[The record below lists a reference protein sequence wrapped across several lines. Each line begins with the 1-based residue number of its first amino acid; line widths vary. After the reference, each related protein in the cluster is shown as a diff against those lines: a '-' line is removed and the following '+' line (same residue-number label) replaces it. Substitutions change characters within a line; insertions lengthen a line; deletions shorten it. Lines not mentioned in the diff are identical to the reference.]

1 MLRSYIYKPD
11 YIDNTIDLN
20 SNAAKELDW
29 MSFWE
34 QLFVKSVN
42 SSLDSFAH
50 LNEELKKEQ
59 NSEKKTLP
67 MNLEEDALT
76 ASEEKSMIQS
86 GYLTR
91 DGEKLYLPEIIRH
104 ALGFRYERG
113 ARPRVLSLLLK
124 HYPCRSICRYLLM
137 RRGITMNCATGRTG
151 LTPAS
156 FMIS

>member
-86 GYLTR
+86 GYLTPMEKNYIYR
-91 DGEKLYLPEIIRH
+91 KLYVSTWISIR
-104 ALGFRYERG
+104 
-113 ARPRVLSLLLK
+113 K
-124 HYPCRSICRYLLM
+124 RSTTSC
-137 RRGITMNCATGRTG
+137 TVVT
-151 LTPAS
+151 S
-156 FMIS
+156 

>member
-42 SSLDSFAH
+42 FSLDSFAH

-59 NSEKKTLP
+59 NSGKKTLP

-124 HYPCRSICRYLLM
+124 H
-137 RRGITMNCATGRTG
+137 
-151 LTPAS
+151 
-156 FMIS
+156 

>member
-76 ASEEKSMIQS
+76 ASEEKYKSS
-86 GYLTR
+86 SVSSLTTSSKSVMSLR
-91 DGEKLYLPEIIRH
+91 PLTCHIPVIPGLIAIR
-104 ALGFRYERG
+104 AL
-113 ARPRVLSLLLK
+113 
-124 HYPCRSICRYLLM
+124 
-137 RRGITMNCATGRTG
+137 
-151 LTPAS
+151 
-156 FMIS
+156 

>member
-1 MLRSYIYKPD
+1 M
-11 YIDNTIDLN
+11 N

-50 LNEELKKEQ
+50 LNEELK
-59 NSEKKTLP
+59 N
-67 MNLEEDALT
+67 ALT

-124 HYPCRSICRYLLM
+124 H
-137 RRGITMNCATGRTG
+137 
-151 LTPAS
+151 
-156 FMIS
+156 

>member
-50 LNEELKKEQ
+50 LTEELKKEQ

-104 ALGFRYERG
+104 ALGFRYERE

-124 HYPCRSICRYLLM
+124 H
-137 RRGITMNCATGRTG
+137 
-151 LTPAS
+151 
-156 FMIS
+156 

>member
-1 MLRSYIYKPD
+1 
-11 YIDNTIDLN
+11 
-20 SNAAKELDW
+20 

-42 SSLDSFAH
+42 SSLDSFTH

-104 ALGFRYERG
+104 ALGFRHERG

-124 HYPCRSICRYLLM
+124 H
-137 RRGITMNCATGRTG
+137 
-151 LTPAS
+151 
-156 FMIS
+156 

>member
-42 SSLDSFAH
+42 SSLDSFAL

-124 HYPCRSICRYLLM
+124 H
-137 RRGITMNCATGRTG
+137 
-151 LTPAS
+151 
-156 FMIS
+156 

>member
-42 SSLDSFAH
+42 SSLDSFAY

-76 ASEEKSMIQS
+76 TSEEKSMIQS

-124 HYPCRSICRYLLM
+124 H
-137 RRGITMNCATGRTG
+137 
-151 LTPAS
+151 
-156 FMIS
+156 

>member
-42 SSLDSFAH
+42 SSLDSFTH

-104 ALGFRYERG
+104 ALGFRHERG
-113 ARPRVLSLLLK
+113 AL
-124 HYPCRSICRYLLM
+124 
-137 RRGITMNCATGRTG
+137 
-151 LTPAS
+151 
-156 FMIS
+156 

>member
-67 MNLEEDALT
+67 MNLEE
-76 ASEEKSMIQS
+76 KSIIQS

-104 ALGFRYERG
+104 ALGFRYERE

-124 HYPCRSICRYLLM
+124 H
-137 RRGITMNCATGRTG
+137 
-151 LTPAS
+151 
-156 FMIS
+156 

>member
-1 MLRSYIYKPD
+1 MG
-11 YIDNTIDLN
+11 TIICKICQFLIR
-20 SNAAKELDW
+20 
-29 MSFWE
+29 F
-34 QLFVKSVN
+34 FCP
-42 SSLDSFAH
+42 F
-50 LNEELKKEQ
+50 ELKKEQ

-124 HYPCRSICRYLLM
+124 H
-137 RRGITMNCATGRTG
+137 
-151 LTPAS
+151 
-156 FMIS
+156 

>member
-1 MLRSYIYKPD
+1 MKKQFFSGVPIEVREFLLR
-11 YIDNTIDLN
+11 L
-20 SNAAKELDW
+20 
-29 MSFWE
+29 
-34 QLFVKSVN
+34 
-42 SSLDSFAH
+42 
-50 LNEELKKEQ
+50 LKKEQ

-104 ALGFRYERG
+104 ALGFRHERG

-124 HYPCRSICRYLLM
+124 H
-137 RRGITMNCATGRTG
+137 
-151 LTPAS
+151 
-156 FMIS
+156 

>member
-1 MLRSYIYKPD
+1 MHRSYIYKPD

-76 ASEEKSMIQS
+76 ASEASRYSFTIQNKVR
-86 GYLTR
+86 T
-91 DGEKLYLPEIIRH
+91 LY
-104 ALGFRYERG
+104 AL
-113 ARPRVLSLLLK
+113 L
-124 HYPCRSICRYLLM
+124 H
-137 RRGITMNCATGRTG
+137 TMCGHVILYN
-151 LTPAS
+151 
-156 FMIS
+156 

>member
-50 LNEELKKEQ
+50 LSEELKKEQ

-124 HYPCRSICRYLLM
+124 H
-137 RRGITMNCATGRTG
+137 
-151 LTPAS
+151 
-156 FMIS
+156 

>member
-59 NSEKKTLP
+59 NSGKKTLP

-86 GYLTR
+86 GYR
-91 DGEKLYLPEIIRH
+91 WRKIIFTGNYTSRTWISI
-104 ALGFRYERG
+104 R
-113 ARPRVLSLLLK
+113 K
-124 HYPCRSICRYLLM
+124 RSTTSC
-137 RRGITMNCATGRTG
+137 TVVT
-151 LTPAS
+151 S
-156 FMIS
+156 

>member
-1 MLRSYIYKPD
+1 MHRSYIYKPD

-76 ASEEKSMIQS
+76 ASEEKSIIQS

-91 DGEKLYLPEIIRH
+91 DGEKLYFLAYSILSPYCAYIALLIYSVSSLTTSSKSVMSLRPLTCHIPVIPGLIAIR
-104 ALGFRYERG
+104 AL
-113 ARPRVLSLLLK
+113 
-124 HYPCRSICRYLLM
+124 
-137 RRGITMNCATGRTG
+137 
-151 LTPAS
+151 
-156 FMIS
+156 

>member
-50 LNEELKKEQ
+50 LNELKKEQ

-76 ASEEKSMIQS
+76 ASEEKSIIQS

-104 ALGFRYERG
+104 ALGFRYERE

-124 HYPCRSICRYLLM
+124 H
-137 RRGITMNCATGRTG
+137 
-151 LTPAS
+151 
-156 FMIS
+156 

>member
-1 MLRSYIYKPD
+1 M
-11 YIDNTIDLN
+11 N
-20 SNAAKELDW
+20 SNAVKELDW

-42 SSLDSFAH
+42 FSLDSFAH
-50 LNEELKKEQ
+50 LNEELKKGQ

-91 DGEKLYLPEIIRH
+91 DGEKLYLSEIIRH

-124 HYPCRSICRYLLM
+124 H
-137 RRGITMNCATGRTG
+137 
-151 LTPAS
+151 
-156 FMIS
+156 

>member
-86 GYLTR
+86 GYLTH
-91 DGEKLYLPEIIRH
+91 DGEKLYLPEIRAAPVAY
-104 ALGFRYERG
+104 ALVFVYSFFRKK
-113 ARPRVLSLLLK
+113 SFLL
-124 HYPCRSICRYLLM
+124 H
-137 RRGITMNCATGRTG
+137 GV
-151 LTPAS
+151 
-156 FMIS
+156 